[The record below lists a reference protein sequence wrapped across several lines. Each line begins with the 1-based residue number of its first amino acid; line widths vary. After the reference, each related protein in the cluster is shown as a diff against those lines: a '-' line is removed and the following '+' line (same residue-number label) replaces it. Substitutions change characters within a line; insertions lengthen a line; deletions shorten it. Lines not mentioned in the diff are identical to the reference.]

1 MYDQPK
7 SKVDWSCSEIGWKMA
22 KEQLVIL
29 GSAVCAYV
37 YSYLHVYAYMVVF
50 IPFMSYIG
58 TQ

>member
-22 KEQLVIL
+22 KGQLVIL

-37 YSYLHVYAYMVVF
+37 YTYMCMH
-50 IPFMSYIG
+50 IW
-58 TQ
+58 